1 VIRLTIALLAGLA
14 PLWPQVLAAQSPA
27 QTDNPV
33 QVGDH
38 WTIDTKDE
46 LTGSPTDTFIRLVT
60 EVSPNEVV
68 VRSSVRGKSGFS
80 LIVFD
85 HSWNRIEDPQT
96 KWKPNDGQGI
106 QMPLVIGRRW
116 RTELESRNVQQGG
129 AWKGT
134 VVSNVTGQEKIMTAA
149 GMFDAFR
156 IEEKVRDVN
165 SADPSRYQELESV
178 NWYAPQVNFWVRR
191 IITTFSQKR
200 VSSKISAELVD
211 FGRKL

>member
-1 VIRLTIALLAGLA
+1 LIRLAVALLAGVA
-14 PLWPQVLAAQSPA
+14 AMWPRPLTAQA
-27 QTDNPV
+27 QTENTV

-60 EVSPNEVV
+60 QISPNEIV
-68 VRSSVRGKSGFS
+68 VRSSVRGKGGFS

-85 HSWNRIEDPQT
+85 HSWNRIEGPQT

-106 QMPLVIGRRW
+106 QVPLVVGKEW
-116 RTELESRNVQQGG
+116 RTELESRNIQAGG

-134 VVSNVTGQEKIMTAA
+134 VASKVTGQEKIMTAA

-156 IEEKVRDVN
+156 IEERVRDVN
-165 SADPSRYQELESV
+165 SADPSRYQESESV

>member
-1 VIRLTIALLAGLA
+1 LIRLAVALLAGMA
-14 PLWPQVLAAQSPA
+14 AMGPRPLAAQA
-27 QTDNPV
+27 QTENTV

-38 WTIDTKDE
+38 WTIDTRDE
-46 LTGSPTDTFIRLVT
+46 LTGSPTDTFVRLVT
-60 EVSPNEVV
+60 QVSPNEII
-68 VRSSVRGKSGFS
+68 VRSSVRGKGGFS

-106 QMPLVIGRRW
+106 QVPLVVGKEW
-116 RTELESRNVQQGG
+116 RTELESRNTQAGG
-129 AWKGT
+129 GWKGT
-134 VVSNVTGQEKIMTAA
+134 VASKVTDQAKIMTAA

-156 IEEKVRDVN
+156 IEERVRDVN
-165 SADPSRYQELESV
+165 SADPSRYQEVESV